1 MKKRH
6 EQKLVILSVVLFVL
20 FNAPILLLFNKIE
33 NYFRASII
41 YVYIFG
47 IWLLSVIISFVI
59 FKNLMNSIELFAII
73 MLYLALLFFI
83 AFWAEKR
90 KSNFWANNPYV
101 YSLSLAVYCTA
112 WTYYGSIGVA
122 ANQGLEYL
130 AIYIGPIII
139 IPVGLS
145 LILRLLEYQ
154 E

>member
-1 MKKRH
+1 
-6 EQKLVILSVVLFVL
+6 
-20 FNAPILLLFNKIE
+20 
-33 NYFRASII
+33 
-41 YVYIFG
+41 
-47 IWLLSVIISFVI
+47 
-59 FKNLMNSIELFAII
+59 MNSIELFAII

-139 IPVGLS
+139 IPAWIVINSKIIRISRDGAAKECIGRGNKLYDKSVG
-145 LILRLLEYQ
+145 
-154 E
+154 